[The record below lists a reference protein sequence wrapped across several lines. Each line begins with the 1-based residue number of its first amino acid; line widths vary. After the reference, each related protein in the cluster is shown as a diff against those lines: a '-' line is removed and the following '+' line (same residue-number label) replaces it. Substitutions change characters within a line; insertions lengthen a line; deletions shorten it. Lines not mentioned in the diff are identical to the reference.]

1 MEKDSKKSFS
11 EKLGSLTSIMKNL
24 KFLVLTTIA
33 LVVLGLAIT
42 SGDGRNIALGFYE
55 NVTGKKYKDFS
66 PVQDQS
72 NETYLILKGKLSRDT
87 NINVENAV
95 IFIFKE
101 SDTLHRYRVEVMDEI
116 YFYNVEKKQNG
127 IWRINNEK

>member
-24 KFLVLTTIA
+24 KFLVLTAIT
-33 LVVLGLAIT
+33 LVVLGFAIT

-55 NVTGKKYKDFS
+55 NVTGKKYEDFS

-127 IWRINNEK
+127 IWRINIEK